1 MSKKKLLYVAPHLS
15 TGGQPQYL
23 YKQVKEF
30 IKDFDIQVVE
40 INNSGGYAF
49 VVQKNR
55 IKSLLKVHTLGEDKS
70 EILKVISEFNPDI
83 IWMNESPEVYEYR
96 LPIPEVTEFIYSESR
111 KHKIIETT
119 HNNSFNFIH
128 KGFNELLDIK
138 NVIEKYNIL
147 DDDIIIKLTGRYK
160 LLDNDFINIVKNNNK
175 DAYVKFFDVCTYK
188 FMHNATVLG
197 LYAIKCKYQKNFN
210 YDGTK
215 SKSAETEFAEY
226 VRANID
232 KNNLMEITNLNL
244 EYCLYN
250 DETNLIIV

>member
-1 MSKKKLLYVAPHLS
+1 MIYIIITTCINIKPIYCTNNLNFNKINRDKRYIECIKQLLDFVDGDENIKPIIVEN
-15 TGGQPQYL
+15 GGLRETYMN
-23 YKQVKEF
+23 
-30 IKDFDIQVVE
+30 DFNCDI
-40 INNSGGYAF
+40 
-49 VVQKNR
+49 
-55 IKSLLKVHTLGEDKS
+55 
-70 EILKVISEFNPDI
+70 
-83 IWMNESPEVYEYR
+83 VY
-96 LPIPEVTEFIYSESR
+96 TN
-111 KHKIIETT
+111 
-119 HNNSFNFIH
+119 NNSFNFIH

-215 SKSAETEFAEY
+215 SKSAEIEFAEY